1 MITLIEFIF
10 KLEFGI
16 NVTHRLAF
24 CHLFGKANIIINM
37 NTLSFDTLLPIPDID
52 SAKRILCI
60 QPHYDDNDIGAGA
73 TLAALVEKGA
83 ELIYLTVTDDQMG
96 VVDASL
102 SPTQA
107 AEALKRDQ
115 SAAGKIIGVK
125 DQIWLGYP
133 DAGEY
138 SYVSVW
144 RDLLKHIRVIKP
156 DFIFAPDPWLT
167 YEAHRDH
174 YTTGLAAASAA
185 TLFGLARIPSS
196 DPAVD
201 SAFAPHSLIGI
212 AFYFTREPN
221 YFSDVDA
228 TWEKKVEAVKC
239 YEAQFDPD
247 GMEQLLFALD
257 LKARQFAE
265 RHGCDRAEGLKVMHP
280 SSLHCGI

>member
-1 MITLIEFIF
+1 MSTFTFE
-10 KLEFGI
+10 
-16 NVTHRLAF
+16 
-24 CHLFGKANIIINM
+24 
-37 NTLSFDTLLPIPDID
+37 TLLPVPDIFL
-52 SAKRILCI
+52 AKRILCI

-73 TLAALVEKGA
+73 ALASLAEKGA
-83 ELIYLTVTDDQMG
+83 ELVYLTVTDDLMG

-102 SPTQA
+102 PPARA

-115 SAAGKIIGVK
+115 SAAAKIIGVK

-138 SYVSVW
+138 SYFQVW
-144 RDLLKHIRVIKP
+144 RDLLKHIRIIKP

-185 TLFGLARIPSS
+185 ALFGLARIPSS

-201 SAFAPHSLIGI
+201 SNYEPHRLIGI

-221 YFSDVDA
+221 YFYDA
-228 TWEKKVEAVKC
+228 DAVWEKKVEAVKC
-239 YEAQFDPD
+239 YETQFDPD
-247 GMEQLLFALD
+247 GMEQLLFAID
-257 LKARQFAE
+257 MKARQFAE
-265 RHGCDRAEGLKVMHP
+265 RHGCDHAEGLKVLHP